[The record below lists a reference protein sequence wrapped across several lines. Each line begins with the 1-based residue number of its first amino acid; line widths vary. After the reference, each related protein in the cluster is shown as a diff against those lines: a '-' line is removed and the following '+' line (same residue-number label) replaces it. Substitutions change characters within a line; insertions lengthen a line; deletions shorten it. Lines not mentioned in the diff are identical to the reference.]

1 MLILTRRSGETIL
14 IGDNIQV
21 TVVDVDRN
29 QVRIGIDAPQE
40 VKIVREELLARRRWP
55 ERGLALLRQ
64 ILVSRRNLTKP
75 DRRPG
80 FKSSLSSK
88 VAAGL
93 PCSTGNSS
101 RLR

>member
-40 VKIVREELLARRRWP
+40 VKIVREELIG
-55 ERGLALLRQ
+55 EHGE
-64 ILVSRRNLTKP
+64 
-75 DRRPG
+75 D
-80 FKSSLSSK
+80 
-88 VAAGL
+88 AA
-93 PCSTGNSS
+93 
-101 RLR
+101 